1 MKAYAIAR
9 WLVTLLDE
17 EQRTTAREKISKGGV
32 YSAFHGKWW
41 PRITKSRGD
50 YYGQID
56 ALGTGRVVHLMEDIL
71 HLKIPLATMEGHRHL
86 IEKGELRLPMLIE
99 APGIP
104 DLAVTQCHFNR
115 VAQYRIES
123 SFERMEE
130 DALWALP
137 RSQEGN

>member
-17 EQRTTAREKISKGGV
+17 EQRDNARGKISKDGV

-41 PRITKSRGD
+41 MRITRNRGD

-56 ALGTGRVVHLMEDIL
+56 ALGIGRVVHMMEDIL
-71 HLKIPLATMEGHRHL
+71 HLKIPQATMEGHRRL
-86 IEKGELRLPMLIE
+86 IETGELRLPMLIE

-104 DLAVTQCHFNR
+104 DLAVTECLFNR
-115 VAQYRIES
+115 FAQYRLKGT
-123 SFERMEE
+123 FERMEE
-130 DALWALP
+130 EALWALP
-137 RSQEGN
+137 RSREED

>member
-17 EQRTTAREKISKGGV
+17 EQRATAREKISKEGV

-41 PRITKSRGD
+41 LRLTKSRGD
-50 YYGQID
+50 YFGQID
-56 ALGTGRVVHLMEDIL
+56 ALGIGRVVHMMEDIL

-115 VAQYRIES
+115 FAQYRLEG

-130 DALWALP
+130 DVLWALP
-137 RSQEGN
+137 RSQEKD

>member
-1 MKAYAIAR
+1 MKVYALALWILSSLDADTIAK
-9 WLVTLLDE
+9 V
-17 EQRTTAREKISKGGV
+17 RTGIETNGV

-41 PRITKSRGD
+41 LRLTKSRGD
-50 YYGQID
+50 YFGQID
-56 ALGTGRVVHLMEDIL
+56 ALGIGRVVHMMEDIL

-104 DLAVTQCHFNR
+104 DLAATQCHFNR
-115 VAQYRIES
+115 VAQYRLES

-137 RSQEGN
+137 RSQKED